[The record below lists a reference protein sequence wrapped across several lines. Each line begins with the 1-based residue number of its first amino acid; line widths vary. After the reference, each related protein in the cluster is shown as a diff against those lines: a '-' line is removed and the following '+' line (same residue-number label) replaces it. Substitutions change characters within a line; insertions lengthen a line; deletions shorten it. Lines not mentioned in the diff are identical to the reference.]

1 MIPLCGDEFIG
12 SKALDF
18 ITKLITS
25 DYYREFAVASKELT
39 NFSPE
44 YYKTM
49 QLHEYLTK
57 KRFCDS
63 QIQAYEIC
71 KILEEALG
79 ANVFY
84 EIVKI
89 IQLNHDQ
96 SAIEIFNG

>member
-1 MIPLCGDEFIG
+1 
-12 SKALDF
+12 
-18 ITKLITS
+18 
-25 DYYREFAVASKELT
+25 
-39 NFSPE
+39 
-44 YYKTM
+44 M

-79 ANVFY
+79 ANVLY